1 MHTDLSRRITQL
13 IADAADTTH
22 PAAIKADLLDLAKA
36 CQIAPGSAFLLR
48 TIAGQLEEAVAAV
61 FGPLALILVISEP
74 ARRQVWFAVL
84 AALCADDRLAHATRD
99 AAARADLL
107 TRLVTARNADL
118 VTWACGACPP
128 AYLRLLSRLGD
139 CALAPQYY
147 TDLFALLRESPDLA
161 KPILAMTQGQPLDED
176 VLWLLCD
183 LPRTPDGVQAAARFA
198 RKDDYLRFMRPYRAM
213 TMLQAIR
220 GDHLRRIAGGESFE
234 RLMEGLYLD
243 LPFPPPVIALPGV
256 THVPDGRSLVRTAR
270 EFSNCLH
277 GYVAEALDNKRQ
289 FYIWRAPGVPAVAF
303 AIDSEAP
310 FGWYLSEA
318 KLAENGRLPHDLR
331 EELHRMLAD
340 CSIRTNGSVEKML
353 RPYRNEPD
361 AFDFEGLFDL
371 GEAA

>member
-1 MHTDLSRRITQL
+1 MHTDLSRRITRL
-13 IADAADTTH
+13 IADAADTTN

-48 TIAGQLEEAVAAV
+48 TIAGPLEEAVASV

-84 AALCADDRLAHATRD
+84 AALCADDRLAEATRD

-118 VTWACGACPP
+118 VTWACGTCPP

-139 CALAPQYY
+139 CAMAQHYY
-147 TDLFALLRESPDLA
+147 TDLFILLRESPDLA

-176 VLWLLCD
+176 VLWLLYA

-198 RKDDYLRFMRPYRAM
+198 RKDEYLRFMRSYRAV
-213 TMLQAIR
+213 TGLQAIR
-220 GDHLRRIAGGESFE
+220 GDHLCRIGGGESFE
-234 RLMEGLYLD
+234 RLIEGLYLD

-256 THVPDGRSLVRTAR
+256 THAPDGRSLVRTAR

-277 GYVAEALDNKRQ
+277 GYVAEALNNERQ
-289 FYIWRAPGVPAVAF
+289 FYVWRAPGAPAVVF

-310 FGWYLSEA
+310 FGWFLSEA
-318 KLAENGRLPHDLR
+318 KLAENGRLPRDLR
-331 EELHRMLAD
+331 EDLHRMLAEQG
-340 CSIRTNGSVEKML
+340 IRTDGSVDKLL
-353 RPYRNEPD
+353 RPYRNDPD
-361 AFDFEGLFDL
+361 AFHFDDLLDFD
-371 GEAA
+371 EAA